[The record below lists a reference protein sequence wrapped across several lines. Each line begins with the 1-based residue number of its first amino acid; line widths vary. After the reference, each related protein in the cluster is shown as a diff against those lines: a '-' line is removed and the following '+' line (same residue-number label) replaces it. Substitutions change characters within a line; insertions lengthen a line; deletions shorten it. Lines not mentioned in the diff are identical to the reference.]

1 MSVITIN
8 DLPESFLLDRKA
20 MLSIKGGTPAGW
32 LFGAFRAFDPSPQSS
47 FGSVGNVYQVTNNLY
62 VNKLV
67 DNSQTMTI
75 NNAGANSNITGVLI
89 GL

>member
-20 MLSIKGGTPAGW
+20 MLSIKGGTPAAW
-32 LFGAFRAFDPSPQSS
+32 LFGAFKAFDPSPQSN

-62 VNKLV
+62 VDKLI
-67 DNSQTMTI
+67 DKSQSMTI
-75 NNAGANSNITGVLI
+75 NNAGANSNITAVLL